1 MPVRKLDL
9 SIILADRKIKVI
21 QEKNPLLI
29 TGYGNIEVKKN
40 YKDYLLRINFED
52 DVTSDRVQPETAKVF
67 PLMSRIYK
75 GKIVDKVGEIKEIE
89 IEPRELKYNKIKYL
103 DSEDKIRIH
112 EKLDF
117 GQYSY
122 FGISDNLII
131 PSLIIG
137 TFFYFPNT
145 PIRRLFFHQDVT
157 KLVYTESCDCKK
169 GRIELKNNVKYDE
182 HTVTLLYLFL
192 CNRYFTTLFKNIYEN
207 NVHNNNYLEIPK
219 YLISL
224 FKFPFPER
232 FKALVRGEEVDG
244 KFIVYEIIDI
254 DFSSFVFVPEINAS
268 YKGRNILRLGT
279 NNRWIEKKVPKN
291 LKNVSHFESYSK
303 KFLETYYQLFEIDSH
318 TLINK
323 LKVKKTDPISSID
336 IFTVVNNY
344 YKRTDNQGISL
355 SQDENGLSMFGKGS
369 VAVTQNDFSWVVETL
384 KKELEIEDI
393 EVVTNDKDY
402 SYFHFYLQELDRE
415 YMIIKLKRPQTAW
428 YVLSTA
434 NPPLQAK
441 HLAYHLVQI
450 ADKSS
455 DRYKNNNDFGRKI
468 LRNYG
473 VCFHQSQKVHAKS
486 ERDWIDRLIR
496 KLFVFNNCKGT
507 SYK

>member
-29 TGYGNIEVKKN
+29 TGYGNIEVEKN

-67 PLMSRIYK
+67 PLMSKIYK
-75 GKIVDKVGEIKEIE
+75 GKIVDRVGEIREIE
-89 IEPRELKYNKIKYL
+89 IDPRGLKYNKIKYL
-103 DSEDKIRIH
+103 NSEDKIRIH

-122 FGISDNLII
+122 FGISNDLII

-157 KLVYTESCDCKK
+157 KLVYIESCDCKK
-169 GRIELKNNVKYDE
+169 GRVELKNNVKYDE

-192 CNRYFTTLFKNIYEN
+192 CNRYFTTLFKNIYES
-207 NVHNNNYLEIPK
+207 NVHNDNYSETTK

-224 FKFPFPER
+224 FKFPFPKK
-232 FKALVRGEEVDG
+232 FKALVRGEEIDG

-254 DFSSFVFVPEINAS
+254 DFSPFVFVSEINAS
-268 YKGRNILRLGT
+268 YKGRNILRLGI
-279 NNRWIEKKVPKN
+279 NRWIEKKVPKN
-291 LKNVSHFESYSK
+291 LKSVSHIEAYSK
-303 KFLETYYQLFEIDSH
+303 QLLETYYQLFEVDSQ

-323 LKVKKTDPISSID
+323 LKVKKTEPISSID

-344 YKRTDNQGISL
+344 YKRTDNQGVSL
-355 SQDENGLSMFGKGS
+355 SQDESGFSMFGKGS

-393 EVVTNDKDY
+393 EVVTNNKDY
-402 SYFHFYLQELDRE
+402 SYFHFYLQELGRE
-415 YMIIKLKRPQTAW
+415 YMILKLKRPQTAW
-428 YVLSTA
+428 YILSTA

-450 ADKSS
+450 ADKRS
-455 DRYKNNNDFGRKI
+455 DRYKNNNDFGIKI

-473 VCFHQSQKVHAKS
+473 VCFHQSQRVQAKS
-486 ERDWIDRLIR
+486 ERDWIDRLIG
-496 KLFVFNNCKGT
+496 KLFVFNRCKGMDH
-507 SYK
+507 K